1 MTLNEIREQAITPA
15 LALLPARMSS
25 PEAEVML
32 LAIGLQESRF
42 QQRRQLVGSPPRP
55 TGPAKSF
62 WQAELGG
69 GMVTGLLRY
78 HDDRV
83 RDLAVGLCAVRGVP
97 AQPRAVWEAIE
108 HDDVL
113 AAGLARLLLFTD
125 PARLPGLGDEEG
137 AWQLYLRTWRP
148 GAFTRGTAK
157 KRAELR
163 QKWTRNY
170 AQALEVVR

>member
-1 MTLNEIREQAITPA
+1 MTPRELRNGPVSEA
-15 LALLPARMSS
+15 LLLLPAKMTS
-25 PEAEVML
+25 PQAELML
-32 LAIGLQESRF
+32 LGIGLQESELKY
-42 QQRRQLVGSPPRP
+42 RRQHGN
-55 TGPAKSF
+55 GPARSL
-62 WQAELGG
+62 WQAEQGG
-69 GMVTGLLRY
+69 GMVAGLLGF
-78 HDDRV
+78 HNQDV
-83 RDLAVGLCAVRGVP
+83 QDLARGLCAVRGVP

-148 GAFTRGTAK
+148 GAFTRGTAP

-163 QKWTRNY
+163 QKWAKYY

>member
-1 MTLNEIREQAITPA
+1 MTPREVRNGPVAEA
-15 LALLPARMSS
+15 LLLLPAKMTS
-25 PEAEVML
+25 PQAELML
-32 LAIGLQESRF
+32 LAIGLQESELKY
-42 QQRRQLVGSPPRP
+42 RRQHGN
-55 TGPAKSF
+55 GPARSL
-62 WQAELGG
+62 WQGEQGG
-69 GMVTGLLRY
+69 GMVVGLLGF
-78 HDDRV
+78 HNQDV
-83 RDLAVGLCAVRGVP
+83 QDLARGLCAVRGVP

-113 AAGLARLLLFTD
+113 AAGLARLLLYTD

-148 GAFTRGTAK
+148 GAFTRGSAA

-163 QKWTRNY
+163 QKWAKNY

>member
-1 MTLNEIREQAITPA
+1 MTPREVRNGPVAEA
-15 LALLPARMSS
+15 LMLLPAKMTS
-25 PEAEVML
+25 PQAELML
-32 LAIGLQESRF
+32 LAIGLQES
-42 QQRRQLVGSPPRP
+42 QLKYRRQHGN
-55 TGPAKSF
+55 GPARSL
-62 WQAELGG
+62 WQGEQGG
-69 GMVTGLLRY
+69 GMVAGLLGF
-78 HDDRV
+78 HNQDV
-83 RDLAVGLCAVRGVP
+83 QDLARGLCAVRGVP

-148 GAFTRGTAK
+148 GAFTRGTAA

-163 QKWTRNY
+163 QKWAKNY

>member
-1 MTLNEIREQAITPA
+1 MTPREARNGPVAEA
-15 LALLPARMSS
+15 LLLLPAKMTS
-25 PEAEVML
+25 PQAELML
-32 LAIGLQESRF
+32 LAIGLQESELKH
-42 QQRRQLVGSPPRP
+42 RRQHGN
-55 TGPAKSF
+55 GPARSL
-62 WQAELGG
+62 WQAEQGG
-69 GMVTGLLRY
+69 GMVAGLLGF
-78 HDDRV
+78 HNQDV
-83 RDLAVGLCAVRGVP
+83 QDLARGLCAVRGVP

-148 GAFTRGTAK
+148 GAFTRGTAA

-163 QKWTRNY
+163 QKWAKNY
-170 AQALEVVR
+170 AQVLEVVR

>member
-1 MTLNEIREQAITPA
+1 MTPREARNGPVAEA
-15 LALLPARMSS
+15 LLLLPAKMTS
-25 PEAEVML
+25 PQAELML
-32 LAIGLQESRF
+32 LAVGLQESELKH
-42 QQRRQLVGSPPRP
+42 RRQHGN
-55 TGPAKSF
+55 GPARSL
-62 WQAELGG
+62 WQAEQGG
-69 GMVTGLLRY
+69 GMVAGLLGF
-78 HDDRV
+78 HNQDV
-83 RDLAVGLCAVRGVP
+83 QDLARGLCAVRGVP

-113 AAGLARLLLFTD
+113 AAGLARLLLYTD

-148 GAFTRGTAK
+148 GAFTRGTAT

-163 QKWTRNY
+163 QKWAKYY

>member
-1 MTLNEIREQAITPA
+1 
-15 LALLPARMSS
+15 
-25 PEAEVML
+25 
-32 LAIGLQESRF
+32 
-42 QQRRQLVGSPPRP
+42 
-55 TGPAKSF
+55 
-62 WQAELGG
+62 
-69 GMVTGLLRY
+69 MVAGLLGF
-78 HDDRV
+78 HNQDV
-83 RDLAVGLCAVRGVP
+83 QDLARGLCAVRGVP

-148 GAFTRGTAK
+148 GAFTRGTAA

-163 QKWTRNY
+163 QKWAKNY

>member
-1 MTLNEIREQAITPA
+1 MTPREIRNGPVAEA
-15 LALLPARMSS
+15 LLLLPAKMTS
-25 PEAEVML
+25 PQAELML
-32 LAIGLQESRF
+32 LAIGLQES
-42 QQRRQLVGSPPRP
+42 QLKYRRQHGN
-55 TGPAKSF
+55 GPARSL
-62 WQAELGG
+62 WQGEQDG
-69 GMVTGLLRY
+69 GMVAGLLGF
-78 HDDRV
+78 HNQDV
-83 RDLAVGLCAVRGVP
+83 QDLARGLCAVRGVP
-97 AQPRAVWEAIE
+97 AQPRAAWEAIE

-148 GAFTRGTAK
+148 GAFTRGTAT

>member
-1 MTLNEIREQAITPA
+1 MTPREARNGPVADA
-15 LALLPARMSS
+15 LLLLPAKMSS
-25 PEAEVML
+25 PQAELML
-32 LAIGLQESRF
+32 LAIGLQESELKH
-42 QQRRQLVGSPPRP
+42 RRQHGN
-55 TGPAKSF
+55 GPARSL
-62 WQAELGG
+62 WQAEQGG
-69 GMVTGLLRY
+69 GMVAGLLGF
-78 HDDRV
+78 HNQDV
-83 RDLAVGLCAVRGVP
+83 QDLARGLCAVRGVP

-148 GAFTRGTAK
+148 GAFIRGTAA

-163 QKWTRNY
+163 QKWAKNY

>member
-1 MTLNEIREQAITPA
+1 MTPREARNGPVAEA
-15 LALLPARMSS
+15 LSLLPAKMTS
-25 PEAEVML
+25 PQAELML
-32 LAIGLQESRF
+32 LTIGLQESELKH
-42 QQRRQLVGSPPRP
+42 RRQHGN
-55 TGPAKSF
+55 GPARSL
-62 WQAELGG
+62 WQGEQGG
-69 GMVTGLLRY
+69 GMVAGLLGF
-78 HDDRV
+78 HNQDV
-83 RDLAVGLCAVRGVP
+83 QDLARGLCAVRGVP

-125 PARLPGLGDEEG
+125 PAKLPGLGDEEG

-148 GAFTRGTAK
+148 GAFTRGTAT

>member
-1 MTLNEIREQAITPA
+1 MTPREVRNGPVAEA
-15 LALLPARMSS
+15 LLLLPAKMTS
-25 PEAEVML
+25 PQAELML
-32 LAIGLQESRF
+32 LAIGLQESELKH
-42 QQRRQLVGSPPRP
+42 RRQHGN
-55 TGPAKSF
+55 GPARSL
-62 WQAELGG
+62 WQGEQGG
-69 GMVTGLLRY
+69 GMVAGLLGF
-78 HDDRV
+78 HNQDV
-83 RDLAVGLCAVRGVP
+83 QDLARGLCAVRGVP

-125 PARLPGLGDEEG
+125 PAKLPGLGDEEG

-148 GAFTRGTAK
+148 GAFTRGTAT

>member
-1 MTLNEIREQAITPA
+1 MTPREVRNGPVAEA
-15 LALLPARMSS
+15 LLLLPAKMTS
-25 PEAEVML
+25 PQAELML
-32 LAIGLQESRF
+32 LAIGLQESELKY
-42 QQRRQLVGSPPRP
+42 RRQHGN
-55 TGPAKSF
+55 GPARSL
-62 WQAELGG
+62 WQGEQGG
-69 GMVTGLLRY
+69 GMVAGLLGF
-78 HDDRV
+78 HNQDV
-83 RDLAVGLCAVRGVP
+83 QDLARGLCAVRGVP

-148 GAFTRGTAK
+148 GAFTRGSAA

-163 QKWTRNY
+163 QKWVMNY
-170 AQALEVVR
+170 AQALEVER

>member
-1 MTLNEIREQAITPA
+1 MTPREVRNGPVAEA
-15 LALLPARMSS
+15 LLLLPAKMTS
-25 PEAEVML
+25 PQAELML
-32 LAIGLQESRF
+32 LAIGLQESELKY
-42 QQRRQLVGSPPRP
+42 RRQHGN
-55 TGPAKSF
+55 GPARSL
-62 WQAELGG
+62 WQGEQGG
-69 GMVTGLLRY
+69 GMVAGLLGF
-78 HDDRV
+78 HNQDV
-83 RDLAVGLCAVRGVP
+83 QDLARGLCAVRGVP

-113 AAGLARLLLFTD
+113 AAGLARLLLYTD

-148 GAFTRGTAK
+148 GAFTRGSAA

-163 QKWTRNY
+163 QKWAMNY

>member
-1 MTLNEIREQAITPA
+1 MTPREVRNGPVAEA
-15 LALLPARMSS
+15 LLLLPAKMTS
-25 PEAEVML
+25 PQAELML
-32 LAIGLQESRF
+32 LAIGLHESELKH
-42 QQRRQLVGSPPRP
+42 RRQHGN
-55 TGPAKSF
+55 GPARSL
-62 WQAELGG
+62 WQGEQGG
-69 GMVTGLLRY
+69 GMVAGLLGF
-78 HDDRV
+78 HNQDV
-83 RDLAVGLCAVRGVP
+83 QDLARGLCAVRGVP

-125 PARLPGLGDEEG
+125 PAKLPDLGDEEG

-148 GAFTRGTAK
+148 GAFSRGTAA

-163 QKWTRNY
+163 QKWAKNY

>member
-1 MTLNEIREQAITPA
+1 MTPREARNGPVAEA
-15 LALLPARMSS
+15 LLLLPAKMTS
-25 PEAEVML
+25 PQAELML
-32 LAIGLQESRF
+32 LAVGLQESELKH
-42 QQRRQLVGSPPRP
+42 RRQHGN
-55 TGPAKSF
+55 GPARSL
-62 WQAELGG
+62 WQAEQGG
-69 GMVTGLLRY
+69 GMVAGLLGF
-78 HDDRV
+78 HNQDV
-83 RDLAVGLCAVRGVP
+83 QDLARGLCAVRGVP

-148 GAFTRGTAK
+148 GAFIRGTAA

-163 QKWTRNY
+163 QKWAKNY